1 MLKPIESLLPAEDKG
16 MPQKTLS
23 DRTSQ
28 QVRGRIGIYPGT
40 FDPITVGHM
49 DIIKRALKVVDKL
62 IIGVALDTGK
72 EPVFGLEMRAKLVR
86 EDIKKLG
93 KDASRIQVKPF
104 HGLLMKFAE
113 EEGACIVIRGLRAV
127 SDFEYE
133 FQMAC
138 MNSRLNP
145 EIETVF
151 LTASE
156 DTHFISSRF
165 VKQIAR
171 LGGDISSFVSANVA
185 RHLRQYFGARH
196 EV

>member
-1 MLKPIESLLPAEDKG
+1 MS
-16 MPQKTLS
+16 
-23 DRTSQ
+23 
-28 QVRGRIGIYPGT
+28 RIGIYPGT

-49 DIIKRALKVVDKL
+49 DIIRRGLRMVDRL
-62 IIGVALDTGK
+62 IVGVALDTGK
-72 EPVFGLEMRAKLVR
+72 APVFDLAMRAKLV
-86 EDIKKLG
+86 EEEIKALG
-93 KDASRIQVKPF
+93 GNAQVRTF
-104 HGLLMKFAE
+104 SGLLVNFAQDN
-113 EEGACIVIRGLRAV
+113 GASLILRGLRAV

-138 MNSRLNP
+138 MNYRLKP

-171 LGGDISSFVSANVA
+171 LGGDISTFVSPNVA
-185 RHLRQYFGARH
+185 RHLGEYFAKPQ
-196 EV
+196 